1 MLLWFVLH
9 IFYLKEQILNVFFV
23 LIKKGFVDGVKG
35 VVTKPVSGAKVGGTS
50 GFVKGL
56 GKGFL
61 GLVTRPT
68 GGIVDFASTSLDI
81 IKR

>member
-1 MLLWFVLH
+1 VT
-9 IFYLKEQILNVFFV
+9 
-23 LIKKGFVDGVKG
+23 G
-35 VVTKPVSGAKVGGTS
+35 VVTKPVSGAKEGGAS
-50 GFVKGL
+50 GFMKGL

-68 GGIVDFASTSLDI
+68 GGIVDFASTSLDL